1 MARKGQNRKQKRLS
15 VGTVRHLERKHYTWT
30 IRAKPGTHN
39 GLTSVPLG
47 FVVRD
52 MLNITKTSKETR
64 HILNK
69 GMVQVDGVVRKEH
82 QFPLGLFDS
91 VSIPTTKKNYRL
103 MLDTKGRLKVHEVSD
118 AQLKQK
124 TVKVVHKHI
133 GKGKILTI
141 QTHDGKTFR
150 NAENNVRVDDSVM
163 IPLNGTKA
171 EGHLPLKSGSR
182 VYITGGKHVGEVA
195 QIAGIVE
202 GTMKRDKLVNLTEGK
217 EKFQTTVQNVMVIND
232 DVANWIKTAHAGG
245 KTA

>member
-1 MARKGQNRKQKRLS
+1 
-15 VGTVRHLERKHYTWT
+15 WT
-30 IRAKPGTHN
+30 IRAKPGTHK
-39 GLTSVPLG
+39 GLTSIPLG

-52 MLNITKTSKETR
+52 MLNLTKTAKETK

-69 GMVQVDGVVRKEH
+69 GMVHVDGMVRKEH

-103 MLDTKGRLKVHEVSD
+103 MLDTKGRLKLHEISD

-124 TVKVVHKHI
+124 PVKVVHKRI
-133 GKGKILTI
+133 GKGKVLTI

-150 NAENNVRVDDSVM
+150 GAQNAVHVDDSVM
-163 IPLNGTKA
+163 VPMKGNTI
-171 EGHLPLKSGSR
+171 EGHMPLQSGSR

-202 GTMKRDKLVNLTEGK
+202 GTMKRNKLVNLTEGK
-217 EKFQTTVQNVMVIND
+217 EKFQTTIQNVMVIND